1 MRSYLAALEPSGR
14 NVLKEHA
21 GKEAGDIRRA
31 ICELP
36 IDEFFA
42 DVVFALGQ
50 STLEPI
56 DWMNT
61 REPNQ
66 AHQLIARLVESLDI
80 STVLTANFDR
90 LLEKKLPGFESVL
103 LMKRRSRTGEYEV
116 IGSPNMP
123 VVPYTPTYM
132 DPSLKRVFH
141 LHGTSL
147 RTRLEITPG
156 TTSLPFDHFD
166 QANLA
171 ERLGGTT
178 LLVVGSSGGWDYDI
192 LAVLKLCDIAQVL
205 WICHDDCRTITEGEV
220 PRPWLEFFDRRAE
233 AIKGDTTRILAELA
247 RVEHEEVVA
256 GGVSEFEEY
265 VVGHFKDC
273 ETKRKLY
280 TWAVLVNKVLRGDV
294 ANSILYEL
302 EKEPTE
308 RIEQDEEEIE
318 KERKYLAAVKDA
330 DSLTMH
336 DGRRITPEQFMSEY
350 ENKKRVYARMREGF
364 WQVMIARTRT
374 VAMSRDPRYENNKRE
389 AVEFL
394 RDQVLKELEKILP
407 YESIGPQEMV
417 EFKWITREWMLA
429 HESAGILYYEDGNAN
444 SAIVHLNLALRICRN
459 EEDRYRIQ
467 KTMIIVNCILK
478 FRDLLNVGEAEEV
491 KALLENRAAEID
503 DHKADKLMMTADQV
517 FFAGGRIQALEV
529 YEGITQRWPDNV
541 LACLNYSNMLRTM
554 LDFRGALSELDR
566 CLKERPYDYRLHC
579 NKGYALNELGRQ
591 REAIPVLEKAL
602 ELCGRD
608 KHAWVNLGNSYY
620 ETNRL
625 REALDKYQQ
634 ALTCDP
640 DFEIAHT
647 NKENTLRR
655 LAKRIW

>member
-1 MRSYLAALEPSGR
+1 
-14 NVLKEHA
+14 
-21 GKEAGDIRRA
+21 
-31 ICELP
+31 
-36 IDEFFA
+36 
-42 DVVFALGQ
+42 
-50 STLEPI
+50 
-56 DWMNT
+56 MNT

-103 LMKRRSRTGEYEV
+103 LMKRRSRTGEDEV
-116 IGSPNMP
+116 LGSPNMP
-123 VVPYTPTYM
+123 VASYTPTYM

-156 TTSLPFDHFD
+156 ATSLPFDHFD

-171 ERLGGTT
+171 ERLGGAT

-192 LAVLKLCDIAQVL
+192 LAVLKQCDIAQVL
-205 WICHDDCRTITEGEV
+205 WVCHDDCRTITEGEV
-220 PRPWLEFFDRRAE
+220 PRPWLEFFDGRAE
-233 AIKGDTTRILAELA
+233 AIKGDTTRILAEFT

-302 EKEPTE
+302 EKEPAA

-318 KERKYLAAVKDA
+318 KERKYLAAVKNA

-364 WQVMIARTRT
+364 WQVMIGRTRT
-374 VAMSRDPRYENNKRE
+374 VAMSRDPRYENNKKE

-394 RDQVLKELEKILP
+394 RDQVLGELEKILP
-407 YESIGPQEMV
+407 YESIGPQEMA

-444 SAIVHLNLALRICRN
+444 SAIVHLNLALRICRS

-478 FRDLLNVGEAEEV
+478 FSDLLNVGETEEV
-491 KALLENRAAEID
+491 KALLENRAAEVD

-554 LDFRGALSELDR
+554 LDFRGALRELDR
-566 CLKERPYDYRLHC
+566 CLKERPYDYRLLC

-591 REAIPVLEKAL
+591 RDAIPVLEKAL

-634 ALTCDP
+634 ALNCDP